1 MATYSQAVIQQ
12 KNKAE
17 EITRAFNTHKS
28 RIFTKMAELFKPH
41 MSEEQYNSFLHDAP
55 YFFDLQLAYLDDLTS
70 TMASVDLEHA
80 KETLETSQA
89 RAKRDVVLND
99 TWSQL
104 NSLKQAISG
113 FHGETSL
120 SLLGMNNPIPRT
132 PIELQRYLEN
142 IENVVNQGVLMP
154 DQVLP
159 GPVVWTN
166 DAILK
171 VIRPMLGQLRDA
183 LAVVSQEQ
191 QEDKDTMTRK
201 WELMEKQ
208 NHVYTAV
215 AHIAEAYARIA
226 GEHEL
231 GERLRPRANGR
242 PGRRANQEN
251 GGSDV
256 EAPQPVVA
264 PVVTE
269 PTPTNPVG

>member
-1 MATYSQAVIQQ
+1 MASYSQAVIQQ

-28 RIFTKMAELFKPH
+28 RIFTKMAELFKPN

-55 YFFDLQLAYLDDLTS
+55 QFFDLQLTYLDDLTS

-80 KETLETSQA
+80 KEALETSQA

-104 NSLKQAISG
+104 SSLKQAISG
-113 FHGETSL
+113 FHGESSL
-120 SLLGMNNPIPRT
+120 SLLGMKNPIPRT

-142 IENVVNQGVLMP
+142 IENIVNQGVIMP
-154 DQVLP
+154 EQVLP

-171 VIRPMLGQLRDA
+171 VIRPMLKTLRDA
-183 LAVVSQEQ
+183 LEAVAQEQ

-215 AHIAEAYARIA
+215 AHIAEAYARLA
-226 GEHEL
+226 GDHDL
-231 GERLRPRANGR
+231 GERLRPRTSSRA
-242 PGRRANQEN
+242 GRRANQEN
-251 GGSDV
+251 GESNVDT
-256 EAPQPVVA
+256 PQPPVE

-269 PTPTNPVG
+269 PTPTNPVS